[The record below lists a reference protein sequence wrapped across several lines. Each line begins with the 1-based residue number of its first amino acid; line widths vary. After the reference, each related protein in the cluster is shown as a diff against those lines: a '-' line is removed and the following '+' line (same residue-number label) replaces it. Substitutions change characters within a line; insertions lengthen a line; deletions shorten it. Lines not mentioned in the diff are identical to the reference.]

1 MMRFSVVTPPASY
14 PVTLAEAKKHLAIP
28 ASETDHDDM
37 ISALIAAAS
46 EVCEQITNRK
56 FITQTIDFYL
66 ERFPFSRMF
75 ELPFGGLQSVVSIS
89 YVDEND
95 NPGVFSSGEYQV
107 DNAGVLGII
116 QLKENAEWPDTAD
129 ETLRAVTVRFSCGY
143 GDAVAVPKSIKQAIL
158 MYVGTFYENR
168 ESVIAGA
175 SVGRI
180 PDTVELLLQSH
191 RIFYFQ

>member
-14 PVTLAEAKKHLAIP
+14 AVTLAEAKRHLAIP
-28 ASETDHDDM
+28 AAETDHDDM

-66 ERFPFSRMF
+66 ERFPFERWF
-75 ELPFGGLQSVVSIS
+75 EVPFGGLQSVVSIS
-89 YVDEND
+89 YVDED
-95 NPGVFSSGEYQV
+95 GNPGVFSSNEYQV

-116 QLKENAEWPDTAD
+116 QLKEDAEWPDTAD
-129 ETLRAVTVRFSCGY
+129 ETLRGVTVRYSCGY
-143 GDAVAVPKSIKQAIL
+143 GDASAVPKSIKQAIL

-168 ESVIAGA
+168 ESIISGTIVAK
-175 SVGRI
+175 V

-191 RIFYFQ
+191 KIFYFQ

>member
-1 MMRFSVVTPPASY
+1 MMRFSVITPPASY

-75 ELPFGGLQSVVSIS
+75 ELPFGGLQSVVSVS
-89 YVDEND
+89 YVDED
-95 NPGVFSSGEYQV
+95 GNPGVFSSNEYQV

-116 QLKENAEWPDTAD
+116 QLNEDADWPDTAD
-129 ETLRAVTVRFSCGY
+129 ETLRAVTVRFTCGY
-143 GDAVAVPKSIKQAIL
+143 GDAAAVPKSIKQAIL

-168 ESVIAGA
+168 ESVITGA